1 MLRDQ
6 IAELEADIEDLS
18 QAAERCRKIG
28 IAAQVLMAGGA
39 FLLMLAV
46 LGLWRLGPAALV
58 TSLAAILGGIA
69 LYGSNKRTRDDT
81 MAAIRAKEA
90 DRAALIDALRAA
102 RFQALSHRG
111 GPAVA

>member
-46 LGLWRLGPAALV
+46 LGLWRRDRLLSWRLWLPSSAGLRSMDRTSGPE
-58 TSLAAILGGIA
+58 TTPWRRSGRRRRIG
-69 LYGSNKRTRDDT
+69 
-81 MAAIRAKEA
+81 
-90 DRAALIDALRAA
+90 LR
-102 RFQALSHRG
+102 
-111 GPAVA
+111 